1 MGFAQGW
8 APERVAYIRRYKM
21 KDGTT
26 MTCPPVGD
34 PNIDHPLGEL
44 DQRVHVLRFDQENG
58 ESIVLVNYG
67 IHTEPSTVS

>member
-1 MGFAQGW
+1 
-8 APERVAYIRRYKM
+8 M